1 MYKLK
6 MKFLSTEPKTQK
18 LYNKKGSDA
27 DGLRRVLLT
36 TQVEVTV
43 PDTYSSVQG
52 QVCASELSVY
62 ELNVYYF
69 CHHYLHIFEKNLVFY
84 CWDRK
89 DSYV

>member
-62 ELNVYYF
+62 
-69 CHHYLHIFEKNLVFY
+69 
-84 CWDRK
+84 
-89 DSYV
+89 